1 MTDKNLSDD
10 FVIYSEKPSSSDNV
24 NKLSETNTDVI
35 SKKKIKAVAL
45 LSGGLD
51 SNIAVRMMKEQNIDV

>member
-10 FVIYSEKPSSSDNV
+10 FVIYSEKPSSSSSDNV

-35 SKKKIKAVAL
+35 SKKKLKL
-45 LSGGLD
+45 
-51 SNIAVRMMKEQNIDV
+51 